1 MISIEPCQI
10 TTFLYAPNFKN
21 QDKSLQQKK
30 KKNQGKYATRKKKGK
45 KGRKNC
51 NFAFGYGAKLKISSN
66 Q

>member
-1 MISIEPCQI
+1 MI
-10 TTFLYAPNFKN
+10 
-21 QDKSLQQKK
+21 
-30 KKNQGKYATRKKKGK
+30 KYATRKKKGK

>member
-1 MISIEPCQI
+1 MHRTSRIKISHFKKQ
-10 TTFLYAPNFKN
+10 NKKKN
-21 QDKSLQQKK
+21 QDK
-30 KKNQGKYATRKKKGK
+30 YAMRKKKGK